1 MDPVLT
7 TRARRHW
14 PNFVIIAIVG
24 LFLAAQA
31 LVYAPLAGRY
41 RRALV
46 RAGDLGVLL
55 DPTRGVMPA
64 ALSPRVYAF
73 LMENSAPAS
82 DVDGRAQA
90 GTLGAELV
98 QRLSSQATELHLDV
112 VVAEPGSVT
121 QQPGWN
127 EARAHLRMRG
137 TWANYL
143 RFLDALS
150 RDGRLVTIERFAISP
165 EGPGACDIEVWVSGA
180 TLKRRRPTP

>member
-7 TRARRHW
+7 TRARRNW
-14 PNFVIIAIVG
+14 PNFVLVAIVG

-31 LVYAPLAGRY
+31 LVYAPLAARY
-41 RRALV
+41 RRALT

-64 ALSPRVYAF
+64 ALPPRVYAF

-82 DVDGRAQA
+82 EADARAQA
-90 GTLGAELV
+90 GALGAELV
-98 QRLSSQATELHLDV
+98 QRLSSQANELHLDV
-112 VVAEPGSVT
+112 VVAEPGAVT

-127 EARAHLRMRG
+127 EVRAHLRMRG
-137 TWANYL
+137 SWANYL

-150 RDGRLVTIERFAISP
+150 RGGRLVTIERFAIAP
-165 EGPGACDIEVWVSGA
+165 EGAGACDIEVWVSGA